1 MTASLAFFSILV
13 SVAFAITVVSPM
25 VLIIFLIRDW
35 KRGEQW

>member
-1 MTASLAFFSILV
+1 MTASLGFFSALV
-13 SVAFAITVVSPM
+13 SIALVITVISPI

>member
-1 MTASLAFFSILV
+1 MNASVSFLTMLV
-13 SVAFAITVVSPM
+13 SIALLVTMVSPI

>member
-1 MTASLAFFSILV
+1 MTASVGFLSALV
-13 SVAFAITVVSPM
+13 SIAILITMVSPV

>member
-1 MTASLAFFSILV
+1 MTASLGFFSTLV
-13 SVAFAITVVSPM
+13 SVAVIMTVISPI

>member
-1 MTASLAFFSILV
+1 MTASVGFLTFLV
-13 SVAFAITVVSPM
+13 GAALLITMVSPI